1 MAAAADDFMIRARKL
16 CKTYRLYDRPV
27 DRLKEWL
34 TGGRR
39 KLHREVRGLVDVDF
53 TVPRGKAIG
62 IVGSNGA
69 GKSTLLKVL
78 TGTTLPTTGTFEVRG
93 KVAALLELGTGF
105 HPAFSGLENIYL
117 NGIVNGFT
125 RKEVAAKERE
135 IVEFSELGDFI
146 HQPIRTYSS
155 GMVMRLAFSV
165 ATAIDPEVLIIDE
178 ILAVGDLHFQK
189 RCIDRIMNFR
199 SSGKTILFCSH
210 SMYHVEEICDK
221 TLWIKDGRVQ
231 MDGDSSDVVRAYTN
245 WERGRRTNFGTI
257 GVGFEESHGG
267 THVVA
272 AAPESSAAP
281 APSLPDPTALPRCL
295 HLRLRDPHSNE
306 VVDRGHLLKDLVVE
320 LDYELPRDLPAVT
333 IGLAVYGEHQ
343 LMICSAVSRT
353 SGFEA
358 PSGRGRWRVQ
368 ITLPRLPLLHGE
380 YGLVA
385 YLADERGL
393 HIYHSHSLGGKF
405 VVEQATRDVGL
416 VFVDHQFSAESL
428 PWPTA
433 AERAA
438 EAADVAPAPAHA
450 AKARARGVP
459 PGAAGAAPRA
469 G

>member
-1 MAAAADDFMIRARKL
+1 MGPDADDFMIRAQKL

-34 TGGRR
+34 SGGRR

-69 GKSTLLKVL
+69 GKSTLLKLL

-125 RKEVAAKERE
+125 RKEVAARERE

-189 RCIDRIMNFR
+189 RCIDRIMSFR

-210 SMYHVEEICDK
+210 SMYHVEEICDR

-231 MDGDSSDVVRAYTN
+231 MEGDSSDVVRAYTN

-257 GVGFEESHGG
+257 GVGFEETG
-267 THVVA
+267 
-272 AAPESSAAP
+272 AP
-281 APSLPDPTALPRCL
+281 APAPAAAGGASLPDPTALPRCL

-306 VVDRGHLLKDLVVE
+306 IVDRGHLLKDLVVE
-320 LDYELPRDLPAVT
+320 LDYELPRDLPAIT
-333 IGLAVYGEHQ
+333 IGLAVYGESQ
-343 LMICSAVSRT
+343 VMICSAVSRT

-368 ITLPRLPLLHGE
+368 ITLPRLTLLHGE
-380 YGLVA
+380 YALVA

-393 HIYHSHSLGGKF
+393 HIYHSQSLGGKF
-405 VVEQATRDVGL
+405 LVEQTTRDVGV
-416 VFVDHQFSAESL
+416 VFMDHQFSAEPL
-428 PWPTA
+428 PWPSA

-438 EAADVAPAPAHA
+438 EDLDDGPSAM
-450 AKARARGVP
+450 
-459 PGAAGAAPRA
+459 PRA

>member
-1 MAAAADDFMIRARKL
+1 MGPDADDFMIRAQKL

-34 TGGRR
+34 SGGRR

-69 GKSTLLKVL
+69 GKSTLLKLL
-78 TGTTLPTTGTFEVRG
+78 TGTTLPTSGTFEVRG

-125 RKEVAAKERE
+125 RKEVAARERE

-155 GMVMRLAFSV
+155 GMVMRLAFSI

-189 RCIDRIMNFR
+189 RCIDRITNFR
-199 SSGKTILFCSH
+199 RSGKTILFCSH
-210 SMYHVEEICDK
+210 SLYHVEEICDR
-221 TLWIKDGRVQ
+221 TVWIKDGRVE
-231 MDGDSSDVVRAYTN
+231 MEGESSAVVRAYAN
-245 WERGRRTNFGTI
+245 WERGKRTNFGTL
-257 GVGFEESHGG
+257 GVPQGFEEARRG
-267 THVVA
+267 
-272 AAPESSAAP
+272 AP
-281 APSLPDPTALPRCL
+281 ASGTDGVAGAAGAVSLPDPDALPHVL
-295 HLRLRDPHSNE
+295 DVRLRDPHDDQ
-306 VVDRGHLLKDLVVE
+306 VVTKCRLLKDIVVE
-320 LDYELPRDLPAVT
+320 VDYELPRDLPACTV
-333 IGLAVYGEHQ
+333 GFGVYRGDQILVGGVASH
-343 LMICSAVSRT
+343 L
-353 SGFEA
+353 SGFVA
-358 PSGRGRWRVQ
+358 PSQRGRWRARVK
-368 ITLPRLPLLHGE
+368 LPRLHLLQGE
-380 YGLVA
+380 YALVA

-393 HIYHSHSLGGKF
+393 HIYHSQSLGAKLTI
-405 VVEQATRDVGL
+405 EQETRDMGVTYL
-416 VFVDHQFSAESL
+416 DHEFAADPL

-438 EAADVAPAPAHA
+438 ES
-450 AKARARGVP
+450 RAVP
-459 PGAAGAAPRA
+459 REGS
-469 G
+469 

>member
-1 MAAAADDFMIRARKL
+1 MSHAADEPMIRASKL

-27 DRLKEWL
+27 DRLIEWVSR
-34 TGGRR
+34 GRTR
-39 KLHREVRGLVDVDF
+39 RHREVRGLVDVDF
-53 TVPRGKAIG
+53 TVPRGRTIG

-78 TGTTLPTTGTFEVRG
+78 TGTTLPTSGTFEVRG
-93 KVAALLELGTGF
+93 KVAGLLELGTGF

-117 NGIVNGFT
+117 NGVVNGFS

-165 ATAIDPEVLIIDE
+165 ATAIDPDVLIIDE

-199 SSGKTILFCSH
+199 TSGKTILFCSH
-210 SMYHVEEICDK
+210 SMYHVEEICDR

-231 MDGDSSDVVRAYTN
+231 MEGDSSDVVRAYTN
-245 WERGRRTNFGTI
+245 WERGRRANYGTA
-257 GVGFEESHGG
+257 GVGFEEMRALAAA
-267 THVVA
+267 A
-272 AAPESSAAP
+272 AAPAGSAD
-281 APSLPDPTALPRCL
+281 APSLPDPSALPRCL

-306 VVDRGHLLKDLVVE
+306 IVDRGHLLKDLVVE

-333 IGLAVYGEHQ
+333 IGLAVYGESHV
-343 LMICSAVSRT
+343 MVSSAVSRT

-358 PSGRGRWRVQ
+358 PCARGRWRVQ

-405 VVEQATRDVGL
+405 VVEQTTRDVG
-416 VFVDHQFSAESL
+416 VVYMDHQFSSEPL

-438 EAADVAPAPAHA
+438 EVADAVPEPAHA

>member
-1 MAAAADDFMIRARKL
+1 MAAADDTMIRAQKL

-69 GKSTLLKVL
+69 GKSTLLKLL

-117 NGIVNGFT
+117 NGIVNGFS
-125 RKEVAAKERE
+125 RKEVAARERE

-189 RCIDRIMNFR
+189 RCIDRIMSFR

-210 SMYHVEEICDK
+210 SMYHVEEICDR
-221 TLWIKDGRVQ
+221 TLWIKDGRIQ
-231 MDGDSSDVVRAYTN
+231 MEGDSSDVVRAYTN

-257 GVGFEESHGG
+257 GVGFEE
-267 THVVA
+267 THV
-272 AAPESSAAP
+272 P
-281 APSLPDPTALPRCL
+281 APTTAGGASLPDPTALPHIL

-306 VVDRGHLLKDLVVE
+306 LVDRGHLLKDLVVE
-320 LDYELPRDLPAVT
+320 LDYELPRDLPAIT
-333 IGLAVYGEHQ
+333 IGLAVYGESQ
-343 LMICSAVSRT
+343 VMICSAVSRT

-368 ITLPRLPLLHGE
+368 ITLPRLMLLHGE
-380 YGLVA
+380 YSLVA

-393 HIYHSHSLGGKF
+393 HIYHSQSLGGKF
-405 VVEQATRDVGL
+405 LVEQTTRDVGV
-416 VFVDHQFSAESL
+416 VFMDHQFSAEPL
-428 PWPTA
+428 PWPSA

-438 EAADVAPAPAHA
+438 EQVEPGPAAPAAAPARS
-450 AKARARGVP
+450 KARPRGVP
-459 PGAAGAAPRA
+459 PGTAPRA